1 MLKKTLSLAVLGV
14 ALAAWL
20 VLAPTGKQS
29 NETRAAAAPE
39 VHRAAMATPAVL
51 PRAPSSLPARSREDL
66 LAVELAVQ
74 KARARGDGE
83 GEAYRLRAASLS
95 AQTIAMLTERE
106 LAEQAWMQR
115 VAAWRAQ
122 TGRTDAAGQQ
132 ALRERLFSP
141 EEQTRLQAYEVAET
155 PTLKL
160 H

>member
-14 ALAAWL
+14 AIAAWL
-20 VLAPTGKQS
+20 VLAPAGKQA
-29 NETRAAAAPE
+29 NVMRAATAPQ
-39 VHRAAMATPAVL
+39 VHHPALATPPVVPKA
-51 PRAPSSLPARSREDL
+51 AATLPAASREDL

-95 AQTIAMLTERE
+95 TQTIALLTERE